1 MRFQIILGF
10 HEAIG
15 DTIALAVSTPAHL
28 KKLGLL
34 PATTSAKTKSRDAK
48 LPELPAGVSEQ
59 DLNYLLSQALEK
71 VNSIIVQRT
80 QHLKLKNLI
89 GL

>member
-1 MRFQIILGF
+1 
-10 HEAIG
+10 
-15 DTIALAVSTPAHL
+15 
-28 KKLGLL
+28 LGLL
-34 PATTSAKTKSRDAK
+34 PGTTSAKTKPRDAK

>member
-1 MRFQIILGF
+1 MHRLLEHSIHSQIIKNLGF

-28 KKLGLL
+28 TGLGLL
-34 PATTSAKTKSRDAK
+34 DAPAPSETTPLFPD
-48 LPELPAGVSEQ
+48 LPPRPEGVSEQ

-71 VNSIIVQRT
+71 VI
-80 QHLKLKNLI
+80 
-89 GL
+89 

>member
-1 MRFQIILGF
+1 MTCFSPGF

-28 KKLGLL
+28 SGLGLL
-34 PATTSAKTKSRDAK
+34 TESANTKTKPRFND
-48 LPELPAGVSEQ
+48 LPDLPADVSEQ

-71 VNSIIVQRT
+71 V
-80 QHLKLKNLI
+80 LKSEFSVRKFKSHAFV
-89 GL
+89 

>member
-1 MRFQIILGF
+1 MRTFEIFVLGF

-28 KKLGLL
+28 QSLGLL
-34 PATTSAKTKSRDAK
+34 PKSVSKSTRHLFPD
-48 LPELPAGVSEQ
+48 LPSPADGVSEQ

-71 VNSIIVQRT
+71 VFSNDNKIT
-80 QHLKLKNLI
+80 E
-89 GL
+89 